1 MFPVLSLSVWALAAL
16 QLPGPASPKDD
27 PSRPKLI
34 AKGKGY
40 FLHALPPAE
49 PLWPARIDRIG
60 PLPLSK
66 IQTIRGVLL
75 LHTSTATGE
84 MKILAA
90 GGTTLSYVVE
100 RNSGRPDCYRARIAG
115 VAADKERIYVLRWQS
130 LPDKDPSMH
139 LVVFRP
145 DTGEQV
151 HSLQLKGDGVPKEE
165 PKETTGKGPLQLHP
179 DGVTCFSTRFEF
191 KGTRLI
197 KQSKA
202 EKP

>member
-1 MFPVLSLSVWALAAL
+1 MFGVLSLTLWTLTVAQFPVPSN
-16 QLPGPASPKDD
+16 PKDD

-49 PLWPARIDRIG
+49 PLSPTGFGRIE

-66 IQTIRGVLL
+66 SRTIRGVLL

-90 GGTTLSYVVE
+90 GGTTLSYFVE
-100 RNSGRPDCYRARIAG
+100 RNSGRPDCFRARIAG

-165 PKETTGKGPLQLHP
+165 PKETTGKGPLQLNP
-179 DGVTCFSTRFEF
+179 DGVTCFGTRFEF
-191 KGTRLI
+191 KGTKLL